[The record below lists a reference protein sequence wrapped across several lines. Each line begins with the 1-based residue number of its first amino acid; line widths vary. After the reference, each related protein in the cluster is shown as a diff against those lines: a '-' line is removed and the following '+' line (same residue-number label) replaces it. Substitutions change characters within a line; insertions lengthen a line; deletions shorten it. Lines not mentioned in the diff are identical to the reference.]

1 MNKMFTH
8 VITACWIFTT
18 ICGCGKAPVSESK
31 VKNSSTDPPI
41 TIQGVAVPAANG
53 LSAAQQRWRTE
64 LIREYGNQTPTQWAE
79 NVQGVFTRMATKDKV
94 VALTFDA
101 CGGPG
106 GNGYDRELI
115 DYLIKE
121 NVPATLFINAR
132 WIDANPETF
141 MSLARNHLF
150 EIENHGYQHRPL
162 SVNGKA
168 AWGITGTKNVGDI
181 IVDEVLINAVK
192 IQKLTGRRPIY
203 FRSGT
208 AFYDE
213 VAVKI
218 VDDIGLR
225 AVNYNVLGDAGA
237 TFNQSQIKNAL
248 LSSPNGSV
256 SIMPHESSG
265 KSHCRRHN
273 GCDSGAKTKR
283 VSLRQTSHIPSYVK
297 GRRGLQNS
305 TF

>member
-1 MNKMFTH
+1 MKKKFTR
-8 VITACWIFTT
+8 VITACLILSTVS
-18 ICGCGKAPVSESK
+18 GCGKDPVSDSN
-31 VKNSSTDPPI
+31 VKNRSANPPV
-41 TIQGVAVPAANG
+41 TIQEIVLPTTNG
-53 LSAAQQRWRTE
+53 LSAIQQRWRTE
-64 LIREYGNQTPTQWAE
+64 LIREYGNQSPTYWAE
-79 NVQGVFTRMATKDKV
+79 DVPGVFTRMATNDKV
-94 VALTFDA
+94 IALTFDA
-101 CGGPG
+101 CGGSG
-106 GNGYDRELI
+106 GSGYDRELI

-132 WIDANPETF
+132 WIDANPDTF

-150 EIENHGYQHRPL
+150 EIENHGYLHRPL

-168 AWGITGTKNVGDI
+168 AWGISGTKNVGEV
-181 IVDEVLINAVK
+181 VDEVLINAVK

-213 VAVKI
+213 VAIKV

-248 LSSPNGSV
+248 LSSQNGSIV
-256 SIMPHESSG
+256 ICHMNHPEKSTAEGIM
-265 KSHCRRHN
+265 
-273 GCDSGAKTKR
+273 AA
-283 VSLRQTSHIPSYVK
+283 IPELK
-297 GRRGLQNS
+297 RRGFRFVKLA
-305 TF
+305 TYPLK